1 LTGRGVGFEFRR
13 VEQQSTRGIMSGG
26 HGECAR
32 DRSCLYLWLRSNR
45 AACGRQLA
53 MFCTDA
59 DL

>member
-1 LTGRGVGFEFRR
+1 MLDSNSRR